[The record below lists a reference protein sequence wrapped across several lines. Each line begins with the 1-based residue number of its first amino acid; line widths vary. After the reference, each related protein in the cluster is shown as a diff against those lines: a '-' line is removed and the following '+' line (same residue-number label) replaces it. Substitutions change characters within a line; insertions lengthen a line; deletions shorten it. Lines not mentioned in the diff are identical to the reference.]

1 MFTRNKSG
9 APRRERDGLISH
21 ILLEKGDVPGGE
33 LTVTWVDVASGSAQS
48 SHKHAPEQVY
58 VVVRGRGL
66 MRVGDEE
73 RSVAEGDLVYIP
85 SNMTHSIENTSDRVL
100 TYVSTATPNVDWQ
113 AFDDTGPLWDR
124 SENERERAE
133 T

>member
-1 MFTRNKSG
+1 MFTRNKSE
-9 APRRERDGLISH
+9 ASRRERDGLVSH

-33 LTVTWVDVASGSAQS
+33 LTVTWVDVAPGSAQS

-73 RSVAEGDLVYIP
+73 RPVAEGDLVYIP
-85 SNMTHSIENTSDRVL
+85 SNMAA
-100 TYVSTATPNVDWQ
+100 ATPNVDWQ
-113 AFDDTGPLWDR
+113 AFYDTGPLRAR
-124 SENERERAE
+124 SENERECAD